1 MSFKYTSINRSQE
14 WAQDGSKRLDV
25 SPGETFKTRGQKA
38 EVNKGD
44 IKSADGSSVGF
55 YTDTDDC
62 VVVKAR
68 LPGDGRPLCP
78 VNRVFINDPPPHQVE
93 GCGALASL
101 PQT

>member
-1 MSFKYTSINRSQE
+1 
-14 WAQDGSKRLDV
+14 
-25 SPGETFKTRGQKA
+25 
-38 EVNKGD
+38 
-44 IKSADGSSVGF
+44 
-55 YTDTDDC
+55 

-68 LPGDGRPLCP
+68 RPGDGRPLCP